1 MPLRQVIFS
10 LFISVM
16 LLAFVIELV
25 RRRKL
30 REEYAWLWLLA
41 AVSTPGIVIGF
52 PLLRKFTRLIG
63 ADEPVSLVYFFT
75 LLFLVVVDIFY
86 SIKISQLT
94 EQVKDLAQALA
105 VAMADKPDSEAEEDG
120 EA

>member
-10 LFISVM
+10 LFLSVT
-16 LLAFVIELV
+16 LLVFVVELV

-30 REEYAWLWLLA
+30 REEFAWLWLLA
-41 AVSTPGIVIGF
+41 AVSGPGIVIGF
-52 PLLRKFTRLIG
+52 PLIRKFTRLIG
-63 ADEPVSLVYFFT
+63 ADEPVSIVYLFT

-105 VAMADKPDSEAEEDG
+105 VAMADKPDADDTEE
-120 EA
+120 